1 MQFASLGS
9 GSRGNATI
17 IRYQSTTI
25 LVDCGFSLKE
35 TEQRLAR
42 IGLQAEQIDAI
53 FVTHEH
59 GDHIRGV
66 GAFARRHKTPVWMT
80 HGTERS
86 AEMGLIPN
94 GFVLIIGEA
103 VQIGDIEV
111 LPYSVP
117 HDAAEPCQFLFSN
130 GRQKLGL
137 LTDTGMITPHIVQTL
152 SGIDAIL
159 LECNHDIDMLF
170 DGEYPPYLK
179 ERVASDYGHLNNHQ
193 AADLLVKMDTTK
205 LEKIVVLH
213 ISDKNNDPIL
223 ARQAL
228 AEAVEWDS
236 DDIHVA
242 HQAEGLDWMSIN

>member
-1 MQFASLGS
+1 LQFASLGS